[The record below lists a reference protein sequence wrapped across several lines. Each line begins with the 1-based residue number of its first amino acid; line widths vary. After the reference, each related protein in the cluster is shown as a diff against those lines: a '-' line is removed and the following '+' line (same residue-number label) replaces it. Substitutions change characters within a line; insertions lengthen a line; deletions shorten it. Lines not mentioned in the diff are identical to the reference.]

1 MFEEQKENSYCD
13 KFMSNVVSKRQV
25 IPVVRGQIM

>member
-1 MFEEQKENSYCD
+1 MFEEQKENCYWE
-13 KFMSNVVSKRQV
+13 KFMSNVVNKRQV